1 MRKVFFIVIMLLSL
15 KVNAQNKKPLDHTV
29 YDSWQSIGET
39 EISNDGRWVVYTID
53 VQEGDGTLVIQS
65 TDSKYRETIARGY
78 NIAIT
83 EDSRYAV
90 LKIKP
95 YYASIRQARI
105 QNKTPDQFPKDS
117 LVIVELGKGIIVKT
131 ARVK

>member
-53 VQEGDGTLVIQS
+53 VQEGDGTRRRLC
-65 TDSKYRETIARGY
+65 
-78 NIAIT
+78 
-83 EDSRYAV
+83 
-90 LKIKP
+90 
-95 YYASIRQARI
+95 
-105 QNKTPDQFPKDS
+105 
-117 LVIVELGKGIIVKT
+117 
-131 ARVK
+131 